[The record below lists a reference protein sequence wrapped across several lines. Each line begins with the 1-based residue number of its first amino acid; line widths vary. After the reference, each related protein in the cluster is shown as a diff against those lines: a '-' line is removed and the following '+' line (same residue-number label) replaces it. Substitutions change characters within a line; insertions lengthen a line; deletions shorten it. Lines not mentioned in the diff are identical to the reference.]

1 MFPAVLQSTEKEVPR
16 IVEPKKEVAKAEEKK
31 VERKTPEPERKEQ
44 AAKAEVADNKQ
55 VSPKKITESLPP
67 PANALLEPVAPS
79 AVPSTGVK
87 EEVQRRGVDEREEDK
102 LSDEGLGV
110 SSDEVSE
117 GSQVRA

>member
-44 AAKAEVADNKQ
+44 AAKAEVADKQ